1 MPHFLESSM
10 PARLWREGGGRGR
23 SQEALSEQ
31 RWGPPHS
38 CLRVTGADTEAAHE
52 QLSRFLQHV
61 PNLALPLLHQ
71 LLICLRATFLLG
83 PGWPEDSCTH
93 DWSHVWLPS
102 WWPRQP
108 RHSASVLWCR
118 QSHPVGH
125 FLLVT
130 ALPDIDSWGC
140 RFPRIGLL
148 QLSFTQGSAGRNQGT
163 RSGPGRSLE
172 AQLGG
177 AGHHW
182 RQTSVMPSMG
192 CLTHRVWQCR
202 GKDIY
207 TLSVFLSGF

>member
-1 MPHFLESSM
+1 MPMSSTTQWLSLVRGNGLEPQTHLEVDLEELVHQEQHAPLLGVLNASS
-10 PARLWREGGGRGR
+10 PVEGMRGAGR

-118 QSHPVGH
+118 QSDPVGH
-125 FLLVT
+125 FLLVI
-130 ALPDIDSWGC
+130 AL
-140 RFPRIGLL
+140 
-148 QLSFTQGSAGRNQGT
+148 
-163 RSGPGRSLE
+163 
-172 AQLGG
+172 
-177 AGHHW
+177 
-182 RQTSVMPSMG
+182 QT
-192 CLTHRVWQCR
+192 
-202 GKDIY
+202 
-207 TLSVFLSGF
+207 